1 MITRVTRFF
10 VSLHRLVR
18 CCHRGFTLSVRLV
31 VRVRFVVR
39 YCPRTST
46 ESLTEKFEEINT
58 ISSCPA
64 KQKQQ
69 RVAPYTPSTIQQP
82 TSESNGQQGDRAPGR
97 AVLPLAR
104 RSRWLS
110 RGCAYQTSCART
122 PRLDTQH
129 VPRNTH
135 LRYAPRSFVSST
147 ERALTST
154 SATWRR
160 TARWTPR
167 RGCSGSASCGRSAFG
182 TRLPFQR
189 SSRPV
194 SPWRPTSGRTRCCW
208 RRRE

>member
-1 MITRVTRFF
+1 MIARDVN
-10 VSLHRLVR
+10 S
-18 CCHRGFTLSVRLV
+18 SVRFTAPSGTRPSPRIHFIGQIGGKGS
-31 VRVRFVVR
+31 VRR
-39 YCPRTST
+39 SLLSA
-46 ESLTEKFEEINT
+46 ESDRKNSKFLQFRPC
-58 ISSCPA
+58 SA
-64 KQKQQ
+64 KQNNNASHRIRHQQ
-69 RVAPYTPSTIQQP
+69 FDNQPPSPMSSKATDPAAVQC
-82 TSESNGQQGDRAPGR
+82 SLSRADPGGFLLAVRIRPR
-97 AVLPLAR
+97 ALAR
-104 RSRWLS
+104 PDSTR
-110 RGCAYQTSCART
+110 
-122 PRLDTQH
+122 DTFH

-135 LRYAPRSFVSST
+135 LRYAPRSLVSST

-167 RGCSGSASCGRSAFG
+167 RGWSGSASCGRSAFG